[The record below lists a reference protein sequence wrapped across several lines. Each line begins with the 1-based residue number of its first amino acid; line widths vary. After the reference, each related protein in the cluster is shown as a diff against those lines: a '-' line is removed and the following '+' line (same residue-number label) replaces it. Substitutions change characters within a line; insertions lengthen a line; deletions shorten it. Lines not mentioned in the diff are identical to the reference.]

1 MLLKPGEKIE
11 YKAAIF
17 DMDIGNA
24 GGVKIEFK
32 DKNIENLGKSGEVIR
47 LRLP

>member
-1 MLLKPGEKIE
+1 VLLKPGEKIE
-11 YKAAIF
+11 RKAASF

-24 GGVKIEFK
+24 GGIKIQFRG
-32 DKNIENLGKSGEVIR
+32 KNIENIGKSGQVIR

>member
-1 MLLKPGEKIE
+1 LLKPGEKIE
-11 YKAAIF
+11 YKAASF

-24 GGVKIEFK
+24 GGIKIKFRGKE
-32 DKNIENLGKSGEVIR
+32 IENLGKSGQVVR